1 MSFWDDIKSNVFA
14 VDDKDFNAVK
24 ALYDNCKRMA
34 NDNNNNVELATLSVD
49 KWFGDIIKP
58 IFSSVDYVSTG
69 PMALFYYLQPDG
81 SLFSKSVSTDI
92 KGFDS
97 FEDMR
102 QFITQDRF
110 NEFLIFSICKMVN
123 LDTLDQVW
131 SLRYAEIES
140 SPDEKRDKKI
150 DFLINGIDNN

>member
-1 MSFWDDIKSNVFA
+1 MSVWDDIKSNVFA

-24 ALYDNCKRMA
+24 VLYDNCKRMA

-58 IFSSVDYVSTG
+58 IFSSVDYVSTA
-69 PMALFYYLQPDG
+69 PVAHFYYLESDG
-81 SLFSKSVSTDI
+81 LFSSKSVETDI

-97 FEDMR
+97 FEDMKK
-102 QFITQDRF
+102 FITQDRF

-123 LDTLDQVW
+123 LDTLEQVW

-140 SPDEKRDKKI
+140 SSDEKRDKKI
-150 DFLINGIDNN
+150 DFLINGINNN